1 MCMKRLEQIKGDF
14 RNALTSLEEAV
25 SQAKSGLEID
35 GAIQRF
41 EFTYELFWKL
51 LKIYL
56 QQEGIVANTPRE
68 CFKEGYKLGLL
79 GDEEAALKMI
89 DDRNLT
95 VHLYD
100 KDASLV
106 IFERVKSVHT
116 GLFTASWEKIANR
129 ER

>member
-1 MCMKRLEQIKGDF
+1 MKRLEQIKGDF
-14 RNALTSLEEAV
+14 HNALVSLEEAV
-25 SQAKSGLEID
+25 SQAKSDLEID

-51 LKIYL
+51 LKVYL

-68 CFKEGYKLGLL
+68 CFKESYKLGLL
-79 GDEEAALKMI
+79 GDEEKALKMI

-100 KDASLV
+100 KDASRV
-106 IFERVKSVHT
+106 IFERVKFVHT
-116 GLFTASWEKIANR
+116 GLFAASWEKIVNR